1 MSEEAKFL
9 VIQII
14 HRIIKPFMLRRTKA
28 DRATKLPD
36 KIEMNISVG
45 LSPVQLKVYQSLL
58 ENRTLLDEHGMASS
72 SYNNIL
78 MQLRKVCN
86 HPYLFE
92 GIEEEGQE
100 VFGEHLVT
108 NSGKMIFLD
117 KLLQKCTA

>member
-108 NSGKMIFLD
+108 NCGKMIFLD